1 MLQKHRE
8 LENVWYRLQFC
19 WRVHSLGKDSPKSSL
34 KTLLC
39 GIRAFAIFWLG
50 LLVCGWAV
58 GYRVGGGEGSD
69 FFFLNKNQIL
79 PAPEFSLF
87 GKAHGKHRHP
97 DELPREP
104 IRHEVSQWREFSALQ
119 KNAAAARWQYVFYW
133 LEGMPSEAKPA
144 RFHSC

>member
-1 MLQKHRE
+1 M
-8 LENVWYRLQFC
+8 
-19 WRVHSLGKDSPKSSL
+19 
-34 KTLLC
+34 
-39 GIRAFAIFWLG
+39 I
-50 LLVCGWAV
+50 
-58 GYRVGGGEGSD
+58 